1 MSPPSA
7 AAPAATSRRMERQ
20 ERFLSPRVMQR
31 EAAKILAAKGI
42 DVSAGMLRRLVTRF
56 IQEGYTTL
64 SEIEPFLLSYS
75 DPTGETAVNNVVRE
89 RGK

>member
-1 MSPPSA
+1 MSPPTA
-7 AAPAATSRRMERQ
+7 TTPAATSRRMERQ
-20 ERFLSPRVMQR
+20 DRFLSPRVMQR

-42 DVSAGMLRRLVTRF
+42 PVGPAMLRRLVTRF

-64 SEIEPFLLSYS
+64 AEIEPFLLSYA
-75 DPTGETAVNNVVRE
+75 DPTGETAVNNVVRD